1 MDRMQERT
9 TREEAE
15 THVLSCWEC
24 GDDCT
29 ELTQAP
35 WATQRTLVCAGCL
48 ELKEPEC
55 ECHQTDVDL
64 FDAFDCP
71 VHDPNSPWNVRLR
84 AVTAVQMYEELE
96 GEVA

>member
-1 MDRMQERT
+1 MQERT

-24 GDDCT
+24 GDDCE

-35 WATQRTLVCAGCL
+35 WSTQRMLVCAGCL
-48 ELKEPEC
+48 ELSEPDC

-84 AVTAVQMYEELE
+84 AVTAVQMYEQME